1 MWLLIEANFSL
12 FRPIYGHYTH
22 PKIHSSSSQVRR
34 DIKPI
39 LRIVEINYY
48 KDFSRWLLWAL
59 GVKAKKKLK
68 PAKRMRKK
76 KNMMNIR
83 WNPMENYQEQ
93 NALVPNTALVK
104 LEKKI
109 GYNFKKL
116 EYKHQAV
123 MDDIRERSEEVLN
136 TIASRSHQPIYH
148 KTPPYHT
155 PQHYSA
161 PAPPAYKAVYEVD
174 FTPIF
179 LTLLPVFLVLG
190 TLLGLLLSGL
200 NLSSTTTTN
209 STTPSV
215 SVNVNSSSSSTSSV
229 TSTGS
234 NATNSVLPVFIFSN
248 GTLAVPLLSFTGFN
262 NFFNLFGLSGIV
274 IGRSF
279 TSPFPFLLL
288 FFYLVAGI
296 LLALPLTVS
305 ENIDNL
311 SDLIVL
317 EDADE
322 PNWEVIE

>member
-1 MWLLIEANFSL
+1 MWLLIEANFSR

-39 LRIVEINYY
+39 LRIVEINFY

-68 PAKRMRKK
+68 PAKRTRKK

-148 KTPPYHT
+148 KAPPYHT

-209 STTPSV
+209 SNHTKSPWKKKGTSNTYDP
-215 SVNVNSSSSSTSSV
+215 NVN
-229 TSTGS
+229 
-234 NATNSVLPVFIFSN
+234 A
-248 GTLAVPLLSFTGFN
+248 
-262 NFFNLFGLSGIV
+262 
-274 IGRSF
+274 
-279 TSPFPFLLL
+279 
-288 FFYLVAGI
+288 
-296 LLALPLTVS
+296 
-305 ENIDNL
+305 
-311 SDLIVL
+311 
-317 EDADE
+317 
-322 PNWEVIE
+322 